1 MNARL
6 DYARTTA
13 STSSRRARGS
23 SGSPTA
29 SDVRLAPYPSGLRH
43 VDQAFDYPCR
53 GVADVLETSGA
64 NGRPAALVS
73 SGGKTAALL
82 TVDASAEGIDRV
94 LWVLSPAKL
103 APFVA
108 ALDG

>member
-1 MNARL
+1 M
-6 DYARTTA
+6 
-13 STSSRRARGS
+13 
-23 SGSPTA
+23 
-29 SDVRLAPYPSGLRH
+29 
-43 VDQAFDYPCR
+43 
-53 GVADVLETSGA
+53 LETSGA